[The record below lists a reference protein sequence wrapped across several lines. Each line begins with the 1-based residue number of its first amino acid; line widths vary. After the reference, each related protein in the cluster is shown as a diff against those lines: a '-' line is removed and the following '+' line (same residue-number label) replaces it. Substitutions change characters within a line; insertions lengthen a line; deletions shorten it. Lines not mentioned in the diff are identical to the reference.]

1 LLLAEDSTLNAS
13 RLRTASTSPKDAR
26 SRWCNADGRIG
37 GDGRPTSG
45 VYLQRHRL
53 GLVVQKSDHHVQ
65 RQRASPSLLIEPAMP
80 ALDVVI
86 SPHLLA
92 VAGEVGWRP
101 RAVLQPR
108 RLHVLQQLDNSSG
121 TRRHGGRKC
130 VEGWP
135 HMARRQQWQ
144 RHQLPQHTM
153 MSDLLPIRRHEP

>member
-1 LLLAEDSTLNAS
+1 MHGTQLQTHAVHLLRFSVLQLQTACCSQKTGRWTLAVCVLRPQVPKTPVHGD
-13 RLRTASTSPKDAR
+13 RLTPTGVSAETAVRHQA
-26 SRWCNADGRIG
+26 
-37 GDGRPTSG
+37 
-45 VYLQRHRL
+45 YLQRHRL
-53 GLVVQKSDHHVQ
+53 GLVVQKSDHHLQ
-65 RQRASPSLLIEPAMP
+65 RQCPSPSLLIEPAMP
-80 ALDVVI
+80 ALNVVI

-135 HMARRQQWQ
+135 HMARRQ
-144 RHQLPQHTM
+144 
-153 MSDLLPIRRHEP
+153 